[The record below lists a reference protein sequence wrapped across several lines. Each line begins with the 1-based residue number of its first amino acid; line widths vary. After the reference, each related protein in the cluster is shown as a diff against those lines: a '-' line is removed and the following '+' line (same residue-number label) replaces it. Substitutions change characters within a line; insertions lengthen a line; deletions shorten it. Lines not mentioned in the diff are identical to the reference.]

1 MKLLPAF
8 STVALAVCA
17 ACSSSQT
24 NGTTPIG
31 NGGVPSGGAAT
42 GGSSA
47 GQAGSATVAGATAGG
62 ASGSGTVVGGSGGT
76 APGGSGAGGVPIG
89 GTGGAAAGAG
99 GLAGGNGGATLG
111 GAGGGGATSV
121 GGGVAAGC
129 TADPHPLCLDFES
142 AIDKATWT
150 GGSDAA
156 VSTMDKAHGTH
167 SYHAYPNAGVLTTIK
182 LGTITNDMWGRFYL
196 RMTPGNKNPPGPA
209 PAGTPGAP
217 GGHGNIVGAF
227 EGGAWYEIGWQF
239 NGLMGVWHNGGEN
252 PLRSHPNIMDQWYCV
267 ELHFDGTKTDMPT
280 WYVDSAMVE
289 YYMGEPNNNTK
300 PHVITKF
307 DKITIGF
314 TSYAGLGINPM
325 PYGNNNDPVLT
336 DMWLDDI
343 AFDTKRIGCIAP

>member
-1 MKLLPAF
+1 M
-8 STVALAVCA
+8 A
-17 ACSSSQT
+17 A
-24 NGTTPIG
+24 
-31 NGGVPSGGAAT
+31 GGMGV
-42 GGSSA
+42 
-47 GQAGSATVAGATAGG
+47 GQAGTVAASGTMQGG
-62 ASGSGTVVGGSGGT
+62 ASGSGAVVGGGGSGGT
-76 APGGSGAGGVPIG
+76 GTAGSSLGGGGGSA
-89 GTGGAAAGAG
+89 TAGAG
-99 GLAGGNGGATLG
+99 GSVTA
-111 GAGGGGATSV
+111 GAGGSGV
-121 GGGVAAGC
+121 GGGAPAGC

-142 AIDKATWT
+142 AIDKTTWT
-150 GGSDAA
+150 GGSDAG

-167 SYHAYPNAGVLTTIK
+167 SYHAYPNAGVLTTTK
-182 LGTITNDMWGRFYL
+182 LGTITNDIWGRFYL
-196 RMTPGNKNPPGPA
+196 RMTPGNKNAGSPPV

-227 EGGAWYEIGWQF
+227 EGGAWYELGWQF

-280 WYVDSAMVE
+280 WYVDNKMVE

-314 TSYAGLGINPM
+314 TSYAGLGINPV
-325 PYGNNNDPVLT
+325 PYGNGNDPVLV

-343 AFDTKRIGCIAP
+343 AFDTKRIGCIAQ